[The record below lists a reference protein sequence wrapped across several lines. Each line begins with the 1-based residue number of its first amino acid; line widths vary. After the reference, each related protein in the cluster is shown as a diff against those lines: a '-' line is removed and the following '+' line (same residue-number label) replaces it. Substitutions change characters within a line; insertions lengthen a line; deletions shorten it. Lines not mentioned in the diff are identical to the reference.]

1 LIQTRSGGDILQG
14 SWIYF
19 AMTSLLVLVIAF
31 QTHAV
36 VKVSLFLFL
45 ILFLYYKRFSKRK
58 VYIILLIV
66 LVFYTKAR
74 IDINRNESVFKGS
87 ETQFTVSF
95 QDEVT
100 LNGSLLSGYGKD
112 ITGEKLLIK
121 YRMKS
126 EKEKSSFN
134 EERLL
139 GYSCQLKGSLKTV
152 NGQTNPNAFDYQSYL
167 NHQQIHWQLV
177 VDQWGDCNEHDG
189 PILLVKK
196 QRQRA
201 IALLESYFPESV
213 ASLGSALLFGERQI
227 LDPSLEKA
235 YQKLGIIHLLAIS
248 GANVALY
255 VSIIHYIGVRLG
267 VTRERMIVVLLLYLP
282 IFTYL
287 SGASPPVFRAAMMM
301 FLFLFLRLVSPQ
313 SKMASL
319 DICSIVFMVYAFLSP
334 YLLFDVGF
342 QLSFSVTFSLLLS
355 TKGLLKSS
363 KFLLIKASFISQ
375 LSSLPIVLYHFYEFS
390 LLSLLANLVYIPFF
404 SIIINPV
411 FITLFFLLLIFG
423 EPVSFMIKPV
433 DFVITLMNR
442 FTVWL
447 ASFPYQTV
455 TIGRPYIWMIL
466 VLICSIVYLLYKWE
480 TGKTRINQL
489 ISILPLLFT
498 LTFSY
503 CLSHYSFSGLIT
515 FVDVGQGDS
524 IVIQN
529 GFHKKTYVIDT
540 GGTMSFYEEEW
551 EKPRSPFEVGNDILV
566 PFLKGKGISTIDKLI
581 ITHGDMDHIGGAK
594 SVLETIRVKELI
606 LPYVSNRSN
615 LENEII
621 HLAKEKKTNVIFVKN
636 GMSWNENGSSFKIV
650 NPIIEQEDR
659 NDNSVV
665 IHVKLGGVFWL
676 FTGDLGEQGEER
688 LLREYP
694 TLPVDVL
701 KIGHHGSKSSTS
713 ATLLQ
718 AYQPK
723 VAVISVGKTNRF
735 GHPHQEVLDRLKER
749 NIKIFRT
756 DTDGAISY
764 TFQNGIGTFSK
775 HIPYD
780 VTNP

>member
-1 LIQTRSGGDILQG
+1 MQER
-14 SWIYF
+14 WIYF
-19 AMTSLLVLVIAF
+19 ALASLLALVTAF
-31 QTHAV
+31 QTQVV

-45 ILFLYYKRFSKRK
+45 ILFLCYKRFSKRNIF
-58 VYIILLIV
+58 IIFLIV

-74 IDINRNESVFKGS
+74 IDINRNESVFQGS
-87 ETQFTVSF
+87 ETQFVVSF
-95 QDEVT
+95 QDEVK

-112 ITGEKLLIK
+112 TTGERLLIK

-126 EKEKSSFN
+126 EKEKSRLN

-139 GYSCQLKGSLKTV
+139 GYSCQLTGSLKAV

-167 NHQQIHWQLV
+167 NHQHIHWQLV
-177 VDQWGDCNEHDG
+177 VDRWSDCEEHKG
-189 PILLVKK
+189 PILIVKK

-201 IALLESYFPESV
+201 IELLESYFPESV
-213 ASLGSALLFGERQI
+213 ASLASALLFGERQI
-227 LDPSLEKA
+227 IDPSLEKA

-282 IFTYL
+282 VFVYL

-301 FLFLFLRLVSPQ
+301 FLFLFLRLVSQ
-313 SKMASL
+313 STLSRL
-319 DICSIVFMVYAFLSP
+319 DICSIIFMVYTFFSP

-355 TKGLLKSS
+355 TKGLLKPS

-390 LLSLLANLVYIPFF
+390 LLSLLANLVYIPIF

-411 FITLFFLLLIFG
+411 FITLFFLLFIFG
-423 EPVSFMIKPV
+423 KPISFMIKPM
-433 DFVITLMNR
+433 DFLITSMNQL
-442 FTVWL
+442 TVWL
-447 ASFPYQTV
+447 ASFPFQTV
-455 TIGRPYIWMIL
+455 TIGRPSQWIIL
-466 VLICSIVYLLYKWE
+466 VLICTIIYLFYKWE
-480 TGKTRINQL
+480 TGKTRKRQL

-498 LTFSY
+498 LAFSY
-503 CLSHYSFSGLIT
+503 YLSHYSFSGQIT

-540 GGTMSFYEEEW
+540 GGTVSFHEEEW
-551 EKPRSPFEVGNDILV
+551 EKPRNPFEVGNDILV
-566 PFLKGKGISTIDKLI
+566 PFLKGKGVSTIDKLI
-581 ITHGDMDHIGGAK
+581 LTHGDMDHIGGAR
-594 SVLETIRVKELI
+594 SVLETMRVEELI
-606 LPYVSNRSN
+606 LPYVTNRSN

-621 HLAKEKKTNVIFVKN
+621 QLAKEKKTTVIFVKD
-636 GMSWNENGSSFKIV
+636 GMSWKENGSSFKIV
-650 NPIIEQEDR
+650 NPIIEQDDR

-665 IHVKLGGVFWL
+665 IHVKIGGLFWL
-676 FTGDLGEQGEER
+676 FTGDLGEEGEER

-694 TLPVDVL
+694 TLRVDVL

-723 VAVISVGKTNRF
+723 VAVISVGETNRF

-756 DTDGAISY
+756 DKDGAISY

>member
-1 LIQTRSGGDILQG
+1 MIRTRFGGDILQG
-14 SWIYF
+14 RWIYF
-19 AMTSLLVLVIAF
+19 AIASLLALVIAF
-31 QTHAV
+31 QTHVV
-36 VKVSLFLFL
+36 VKVSLFIFL
-45 ILFLYYKRFSKRK
+45 ILFLYYKRFSKRNAF
-58 VYIILLIV
+58 IILLIV

-74 IDINRNESVFKGS
+74 IDLNRNESVFQGS
-87 ETQFTVSF
+87 ETQFVVSF
-95 QDEVT
+95 QDVVT

-112 ITGEKLLIK
+112 TTGEKLLIK

-126 EKEKSSFN
+126 EEEKSSLN
-134 EERLL
+134 EEKLL
-139 GYSCQLKGSLKTV
+139 GYSCQLTGSLKRV
-152 NGQTNPNAFDYQSYL
+152 NGQTNPNAFDYQTYL
-167 NHQQIHWQLV
+167 NHQHIHWQLV
-177 VDQWGDCNEHDG
+177 VDRWGNCKEHEG
-189 PILLVKK
+189 PILFVKK

-201 IALLESYFPESV
+201 IALLESYFPESI
-213 ASLGSALLFGERQI
+213 ASLASALLFGERQI
-227 LDPSLEKA
+227 LDPSLEIA

-267 VTRERMIVVLLLYLP
+267 VTRERMIIVLLLYLP
-282 IFTYL
+282 IFVYL

-301 FLFLFLRLVSPQ
+301 FLFLFLRLVSL
-313 SKMASL
+313 STMSRL
-319 DICSIVFMVYAFLSP
+319 DICSIIFMVYTFFSP

-355 TKGLLKSS
+355 TKGLLKPS

-375 LSSLPIVLYHFYEFS
+375 LSSLSIVLYHFYEFS
-390 LLSLLANLVYIPFF
+390 LLSLLANLVYIPVF

-411 FITLFFLLLIFG
+411 FITLFFLLFIFG
-423 EPVSFMIKPV
+423 EPISFMIKPV
-433 DFVITLMNR
+433 DFVISSMNQLTL
-442 FTVWL
+442 WL

-455 TIGRPYIWMIL
+455 TIGRPSQWMIL
-466 VLICSIVYLLYKWE
+466 VLICSIVYFFYIWE
-480 TGKTRINQL
+480 TGKTWKRQL
-489 ISILPLLFT
+489 TSIVPLLFT
-498 LTFSY
+498 LTFTY
-503 CLSHYSFSGLIT
+503 CLSHYSFSGQIT

-529 GFHKKTYVIDT
+529 GFDKKTYVIDT
-540 GGTMSFYEEEW
+540 GGTVSFHEEEW
-551 EKPRSPFEVGNDILV
+551 EKPRNPFEVGSDILV
-566 PFLKGKGISTIDKLI
+566 PFLKGKGVSTIDKLI
-581 ITHGDMDHIGGAK
+581 LTHGDMDHIGGAR

-606 LPYVSNRSN
+606 LPYVSSRSN

-621 HLAKEKKTNVIFVKN
+621 QLAKEKNTTVILVKD
-636 GMSWNENGSSFKIV
+636 GMSWKENGSSFKIV
-650 NPIIEQEDR
+650 NPIIEQDDR

>member
-1 LIQTRSGGDILQG
+1 LQG
-14 SWIYF
+14 GWIYF
-19 AMTSLLVLVIAF
+19 TIASLLALVIAF
-31 QTHAV
+31 QTHVV

-45 ILFLYYKRFSKRK
+45 LLLIYYKRFSKRK
-58 VYIILLIV
+58 IYIILVIV

-74 IDINRNESVFKGS
+74 FDINRNESVFQGS
-87 ETQFTVSF
+87 ETQFAVLF

-100 LNGSLLSGYGKD
+100 LNGSLLSGYAKD
-112 ITGEKLLIK
+112 TTGEKLLIK

-134 EERLL
+134 VERLL
-139 GYSCQLKGSLKTV
+139 GYSCQLKGSLTPV
-152 NGQTNPNAFDYQSYL
+152 NGQTNPNVFDYQTYL
-167 NHQQIHWQLV
+167 NHQHIHWQLA
-177 VDQWGDCNEHDG
+177 VDQWIDCNELNG
-189 PILLVKK
+189 PILHVKK

-201 IALLESYFPESV
+201 IALLETYFPESV

-267 VTRERMIVVLLLYLP
+267 VTKERMIVFLLLYLP

-301 FLFLFLRLVSPQ
+301 FLFLFLRLVVQ
-313 SKMASL
+313 SKLSSL
-319 DICSIVFMVYAFLSP
+319 DICSIVFMIYAFLSP

-342 QLSFSVTFSLLLS
+342 QLSFSVTFALLLS
-355 TKGLLKSS
+355 TKGLLKPS
-363 KFLLIKASFISQ
+363 KYLLIKASFISQ
-375 LSSLPIVLYHFYEFS
+375 LSSLPIVLYHFFEFS
-390 LLSLLANLVYIPFF
+390 LLSLLANLVYIPIF

-411 FITLFFLLLIFG
+411 FITLFFLLFIFR
-423 EPVSFMIKPV
+423 EPVSLIIKPV
-433 DFVITLMNR
+433 DLAITLMNR
-442 FTVWL
+442 LTVGL
-447 ASFPYQTV
+447 ASFPYQSI
-455 TIGRPYIWMIL
+455 TIGRPSIWMIL
-466 VLICSIVYLLYKWE
+466 VLICSMVYFLYKWE
-480 TGKTRINQL
+480 TGKTRKSQL
-489 ISILPLLFT
+489 LSIFPIVFT
-498 LTFSY
+498 ITFSY
-503 CLSHYSFSGLIT
+503 CLSHFSFSGEIT

-524 IVIQN
+524 IVIQH

-540 GGTMSFYEEEW
+540 GGTVTFYEEEW
-551 EKPRSPFEVGNDILV
+551 EKPRNPFEVGNDILV

-581 ITHGDMDHIGGAK
+581 VTHGDMDHIGGAK

-606 LPYVSNRSN
+606 LPYGSNRST

-621 HLAKEKKTNVIFVKN
+621 HLAEEKKTTVIFVKN
-636 GMSWNENGSSFKIV
+636 GMSWKENGSSFKIV
-650 NPIIEQEDR
+650 NPIIEHEDR

-665 IHVKLGGVFWL
+665 IHVKLGGLFWL
-676 FTGDLGEQGEER
+676 FTGDLEEQGEER
-688 LLREYP
+688 ILREYP

-713 ATLLQ
+713 AALLS

-735 GHPHQEVLDRLKER
+735 GHPHQEVLNRLKER

-764 TFQNGIGTFSK
+764 TFQKGTGTFSR

>member
-1 LIQTRSGGDILQG
+1 MQG
-14 SWIYF
+14 KGIYF
-19 AMTSLLVLVIAF
+19 AIASLLALVIAF
-31 QTHAV
+31 QTHV
-36 VKVSLFLFL
+36 VAKVSLFLVL
-45 ILFLYYKRFSKRK
+45 VLFLYYKRFSKRK
-58 VYIILLIV
+58 VFIILLIV

-74 IDINRNESVFKGS
+74 IDINRNESGFHGS
-87 ETQFTVSF
+87 ETQFTVLF
-95 QDEVT
+95 EDEVT
-100 LNGSLLSGYGKD
+100 LNGSLLSGFAKD
-112 ITGEKLLIK
+112 TTGEKLLIK

-126 EKEKSSFN
+126 EEEKSSLN
-134 EERLL
+134 KERLL

-152 NGQTNPNAFDYQSYL
+152 NGQTNPNAFDYHSYL
-167 NHQQIHWQLV
+167 THQHIHWQLV
-177 VDQWGDCNEHDG
+177 VDQWGDCKELNG
-189 PILLVKK
+189 PILLIKK
-196 QRQRA
+196 QRQRS
-201 IALLESYFPESV
+201 IALLETYFPNSV
-213 ASLGSALLFGERQI
+213 ASLASALLFGERQI

-267 VTRERMIVVLLLYLP
+267 VTRERMLAVLLLYLP

-287 SGASPPVFRAAMMM
+287 SGASPPVFRAATMM
-301 FLFLFLRLVSPQ
+301 FLFLFLRLVSQ

-342 QLSFSVTFSLLLS
+342 QLSFSVTFTLLLS
-355 TKGLLKSS
+355 TKGLLKPS

-375 LSSLPIVLYHFYEFS
+375 LASLPIVLYHFYEFS
-390 LLSLLANLVYIPFF
+390 LLSLLANLIYIPIFT
-404 SIIINPV
+404 IIINPS
-411 FITLFFLLLIFG
+411 FIALFFLLFIFG
-423 EPVSFMIKPV
+423 EAVTIMVKPV
-433 DFVITLMNR
+433 DFAITLMNQL
-442 FTVWL
+442 TVGI

-455 TIGRPYIWMIL
+455 TIGRPSIWM
-466 VLICSIVYLLYKWE
+466 VLLLIGSIVYLLYKWE
-480 TGKTRINQL
+480 TGKTRKSQL
-489 ISILPLLFT
+489 VSILPCVFALA
-498 LTFSY
+498 FSY
-503 CLSHYSFSGLIT
+503 CLSHYSFSGQIT

-540 GGTMSFYEEEW
+540 GGTISFNEEEW
-551 EKPRSPFEVGNDILV
+551 EKPKNPFEVGNDILV

-581 ITHGDMDHIGGAK
+581 LTHGDMDHIGGAK
-594 SVLETIRVKELI
+594 SVLETMKVNELI
-606 LPYVSNRSN
+606 LPYVSNRSS

-621 HLAKEKKTNVIFVKN
+621 QLAKEKNISIIFVKN
-636 GMSWNENGSSFKIV
+636 GMSWEEKGATFKIV
-650 NPIIEQEDR
+650 NPIIELEDR

-665 IHVKLGGVFWL
+665 IHVKLGGLFWL
-676 FTGDLGEQGEER
+676 FTGDLEEQGEER

-713 ATLLQ
+713 ASLLQ
-718 AYQPK
+718 AYHPK
-723 VAVISVGKTNRF
+723 VAVISVGKSNRF
-735 GHPHQEVLDRLKER
+735 GHPHQEVLEGLKER

-775 HIPYD
+775 QIPYD